1 MRDSVLKQRSDCNR
15 KFHKKS
21 DYPEEFENIWGTR
34 KVSDYPS
41 RKHAGFAVFLIMNK
55 EIKTIKEQ
63 LADEIKQREKA
74 EKILLRLSKSGDG
87 SHKDKHASFYDCL
100 TTLQIEFDERKN
112 LAMHYFAEKE
122 KQDKENKE

>member
-41 RKHAGFAVFLIMNK
+41 RKHAGFAVFLIMNQ
-55 EIKTIKEQ
+55 EIKSLKDQ
-63 LADEIKQREKA
+63 LADVVQ
-74 EKILLRLSKSGDG
+74 LLRRIKNACSPSDIITCEQELEK
-87 SHKDKHASFYDCL
+87 FL
-100 TTLQIEFDERKN
+100 RQRK
-112 LAMHYFAEKE
+112 
-122 KQDKENKE
+122 QG